1 MVSVTNV
8 SDARDEHWFF
18 ASKPC
23 GVTSH
28 RSEPDE
34 QGFHE
39 WRVSQYNQSLYIC
52 HRLDKETSG
61 AMVFAK
67 SKELAAQLGSLF
79 QERKVKKEYWLVSDR
94 ESRDES
100 WTVEEK
106 DNEESPTTRVG
117 QDPLHRAGGALTT
130 FEKVATQ
137 KGLSLYKA
145 YPLTGK
151 THQIRKHAV
160 KSGIPILGDTLY
172 GDRAFCRLML
182 HSYSLSFPYQGEDKK
197 YVSSPSRLFR
207 DLHLCL
213 EPELA
218 NWICAYERRESL
230 FPKLVQSPE
239 QSARLFHQETGDLRG
254 DKVGPHWILGWWQE
268 DRPTDSELNSIEK
281 LMKTLGQD
289 TWSFH
294 WRPSKAHQDNP
305 ELVRTSTD
313 FPQRWVFQEGEV
325 KYQAAL
331 DRGHNFGLFL
341 DQRDRRQWVRE
352 NSQNLSVLNLF
363 AFTCGFSLVA
373 ALGGAKRVVS
383 VDSMGKYLRWGQ
395 ENFQLNK
402 LESKNYE
409 FVTMDSLD
417 YLNFI
422 KKKGFK
428 FDMIICDPPSFSRQ
442 KKTKKVF
449 KIEKDAAILLKLCS
463 DNLHSDGTLLFS
475 TNFEK
480 WDLKKWRQFL
490 QHKASALGFES
501 CETSFSQWDYELGE
515 KNANLKAFILKKA

>member
-1 MVSVTNV
+1 MVSVANANVV
-8 SDARDEHWFF
+8 SDEKWFF

-39 WRVSQYNQSLYIC
+39 WLVSQYDQSLSIC

-67 SKELAAQLGSLF
+67 SKDLAAQLGVLF
-79 QERKVKKEYWLVSDR
+79 QERKVKKEYWLVSDC
-94 ESRDES
+94 ESRHQS
-100 WTVEEK
+100 WTVEGE
-106 DNEESPTTRVG
+106 DNEESPASKMG
-117 QDPLHRAGGALTT
+117 QDPLHRAGGAQTT
-130 FEKVATQ
+130 FEKVVTH

-172 GDRAFCRLML
+172 AGRPFCRLML
-182 HSYSLSFPYQGEDKK
+182 HSYSLSFQYQGEDKK
-197 YVSSPSRLFR
+197 YVSSPSRLFQN
-207 DLHLCL
+207 LELCQ

-230 FPKLVQSPE
+230 FPHLLQSPE
-239 QSARLFHQETGDLRG
+239 QSLRLFHQETGDLRG
-254 DKVGPHWILGWWQE
+254 DKVGPYWVLGWWRE
-268 DRPTDSELNSIEK
+268 ERPTDFELNKIEK
-281 LMKTLGQD
+281 FMKILGQD

-313 FPQRWVFQEGEV
+313 FPQHWVFQEGEV

-341 DQRDRRQWVRE
+341 DQRERRQWLRE
-352 NSQNLSVLNLF
+352 KSQNLSVLNLF

-383 VDSMGKYLRWGQ
+383 VDTMGKYLRWGQ
-395 ENFQLNK
+395 ENFQLNE
-402 LESKNYE
+402 LDAQNYE
-409 FVTMDSLD
+409 FVCMDSFD
-417 YLNFI
+417 YLNYA
-422 KKKGFK
+422 KKKAFK
-428 FDMIICDPPSFSRQ
+428 FDVIICDPPSFSRQ

-449 KIEKDAAILLKLCS
+449 KIEKDAASLLKLCS
-463 DNLHSDGTLLFS
+463 DNLHSGGTLLFS

-480 WDLKKWRQFL
+480 WDLKRWRQFL
-490 QHKASALGFES
+490 QHEALDLGFKS
-501 CETSFSQWDYELGE
+501 CATSFSQWDYELSE
-515 KNANLKAFILKKA
+515 KNSNLKAFFLKKA